1 MCVKIFDTVNTLPKV
16 MDFLVV
22 FWFSP
27 TSNMIIDL
35 ICLFSFKSSLQLL
48 LLSYLDVR
56 SLCQVSQT
64 CHVLNNLA
72 SDHLLWE
79 RILSRD
85 LKTWT
90 LLNYQSYPQI
100 FLDAGADLGTKE
112 M

>member
-1 MCVKIFDTVNTLPKV
+1 MLSIYFAVGLPIWLKH
-16 MDFLVV
+16 L
-22 FWFSP
+22 
-27 TSNMIIDL
+27 L
-35 ICLFSFKSSLQLL
+35 ICYVYLFSLKSSLQLS
-48 LLSYLDVR
+48 LLSYLDVH

-64 CHVLNNLA
+64 CHILNNLA

-100 FLDAGADLGTKE
+100 FLDAGADMGTKE